1 MAHQN
6 ASITDYVGRTVDIA
20 AYKGWEIGG
29 RGQVEQALILP
40 GKSGELIAG
49 IEKLVQ
55 RFAIELLT
63 EEATLTYLPSRG
75 TTFITNARQGYW
87 RTTGDVQASFN
98 LALLAVTN
106 NLQAEES
113 VNDPDDERFSSA
125 KLTSVSLFG
134 DEVTM
139 SVKIVSLAGTAFTAL
154 LPLTVAPY

>member
-1 MAHQN
+1 MVQQK

-20 AYKGWEIGG
+20 AYKGWEVGG
-29 RGQVEQALILP
+29 RTQVEQALVLP
-40 GKSGELIAG
+40 GQSGELIAG

-63 EEATLTYLPSRG
+63 EEASLTYLPSRG
-75 TTFITNARQGYW
+75 SIFMTNARQGYW
-87 RTTGDVQASFN
+87 RTSGDVQASFT
-98 LALLAVTN
+98 LALLSVTN

-113 VNDPDDERFSSA
+113 LDDPDDERFSSA
-125 KLTSVSLFG
+125 ELVSISLFG

-154 LPLTVAPY
+154 LPLTVSPY